1 MLHAYAISLILV
13 SLCAACAAAPT
24 PTPLAPPAP
33 SATPKPPFR
42 IVGYITDTGITP
54 STEQIAALTHIN
66 YAFAL
71 PGPEGALKG
80 VANDWKLKDIVA
92 RASARGVKTLIS
104 IGGWGT
110 DAAFERMAENPDYRA
125 RFVRETRAFVDL
137 YGLDGVDIDWEY
149 PVADPSP
156 NGSAAN
162 FSALMQ
168 ALSAVLRPDGKLLT
182 MAVVT
187 GGRNAEAIKDDVL
200 GRVDFANIMVYDGG
214 PGEGH
219 SPYALAESAL
229 AYWEKRGLPASK
241 RVLGVPFY
249 AKPGDVPY
257 ARLVAYDDK
266 ASTVDSVEFNGQTV
280 FYNGIPTLQRKVA
293 LAQARGSGIMF
304 WHLGLDVSEGPSL
317 LKAIAEA
324 ARR

>member
-1 MLHAYAISLILV
+1 MAAVSLVLV
-13 SLCAACAAAPT
+13 TLCAASAPAPT
-24 PTPLAPPAP
+24 PTPRATPAP

-54 STEQIAALTHIN
+54 TTEQIAALTHIN

-71 PGPEGALKG
+71 PGPEGSLKG

-92 RASARGVKTLIS
+92 RASASGVKTLIS

-110 DAAFERMAENPDYRA
+110 DAAFERMAENADYRA
-125 RFVRETRAFVDL
+125 RFVREARAFVDQ

-168 ALSAVLRPDGKLLT
+168 ALSDLLRPDGKLLT

-187 GGRNAEAIKDDVL
+187 GGRNAEGIKDDVL
-200 GRVDFANIMVYDGG
+200 GRVDFANLMVYDGG

-219 SPYALAESAL
+219 APYSLAESAL
-229 AYWEKRGLPASK
+229 AYW
-241 RVLGVPFY
+241 
-249 AKPGDVPY
+249 
-257 ARLVAYDDK
+257 DK
-266 ASTVDSVEFNGQTV
+266 D
-280 FYNGIPTLQRKVA
+280 Y
-293 LAQARGSGIMF
+293 
-304 WHLGLDVSEGPSL
+304 
-317 LKAIAEA
+317 
-324 ARR
+324 